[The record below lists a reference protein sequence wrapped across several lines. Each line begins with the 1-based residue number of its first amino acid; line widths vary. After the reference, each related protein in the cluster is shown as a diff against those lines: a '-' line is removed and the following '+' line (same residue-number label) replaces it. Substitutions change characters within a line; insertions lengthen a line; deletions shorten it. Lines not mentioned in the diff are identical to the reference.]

1 VSSLDDPHIITS
13 LCRPLLTAATAL
25 GYDQEEWDR
34 HRADPL
40 SLPPDN
46 LVLGMENYLEGEAY
60 FSTYFWTQ
68 ITCSLIMVAV
78 SIIEIRH
85 MFVWFELTNTKDLFR
100 LKLWSNNNFVWGTS
114 CFVAIFSYV
123 VIPVLLVMVSLLL
136 ILESGSVT
144 DMIKDTLS
152 LLFLNEINNYLQV
165 RNAPEARKWKIM
177 LKEVKLR
184 SMTRAKSIFTLLLFI
199 VFALLGWGAS
209 EQVYTGLWSRVHPSI
224 LFNTLRQRPFPE
236 GQVAWALYLL
246 TLGVV
251 FAVFLVSKL
260 IESGLDKLETS
271 LSDFITK
278 EEGKEKQG
286 LFYKYIYLPASKVQG
301 FVAET
306 FNPDDDMDEDN
317 DDWEEDCVV
326 NSIAYSVDG
335 SRLARSEGNDVVVC
349 DVVTGVEIRLKGHR

>member
-1 VSSLDDPHIITS
+1 
-13 LCRPLLTAATAL
+13 
-25 GYDQEEWDR
+25 
-34 HRADPL
+34 
-40 SLPPDN
+40 
-46 LVLGMENYLEGEAY
+46 
-60 FSTYFWTQ
+60 
-68 ITCSLIMVAV
+68 
-78 SIIEIRH
+78 
-85 MFVWFELTNTKDLFR
+85 
-100 LKLWSNNNFVWGTS
+100 
-114 CFVAIFSYV
+114 V

-271 LSDFITK
+271 LADFITK

-286 LFYKYIYLPASKVQG
+286 LFYKYIYLPASKVQS

-306 FNPDDDMDEDN
+306 FNPDDDIGKP
-317 DDWEEDCVV
+317 VV
-326 NSIAYSVDG
+326 
-335 SRLARSEGNDVVVC
+335 L
-349 DVVTGVEIRLKGHR
+349 GVEKTKSPDGMVDALRFSTRPLPPQQATANAKKPISDSDIPKVIKSIQSGATTVEELQQTREITAEQLVLINEGISNVKG